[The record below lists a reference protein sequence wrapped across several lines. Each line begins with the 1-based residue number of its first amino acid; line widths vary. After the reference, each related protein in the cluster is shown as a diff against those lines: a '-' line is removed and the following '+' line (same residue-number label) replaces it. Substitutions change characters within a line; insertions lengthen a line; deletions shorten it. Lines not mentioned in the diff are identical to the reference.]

1 MSYIHIDPATKMK
14 AVKHFWQ
21 TGNLKKSAE
30 KFSIS
35 RKALYAWVRLAEE
48 SLETIFEAST
58 PGKRTATLA
67 EQNQKPQTQLDEVLH
82 AYHKV
87 SPRPALSVELASCPR
102 CRSTT
107 LLRNGRVNTKR
118 HGWRQRLWCRKCDV
132 SLYVD
137 LKKTL

>member
-1 MSYIHIDPATKMK
+1 MSYVRVDASTKMN

-21 TGNLKKSAE
+21 RGNLKRSAE
-30 KFSIS
+30 NFDVS

-48 SLETIFEAST
+48 HLETIFEASP

-67 EQNQKPQTQLDEVLH
+67 EQNQKLQAQLDEVLH

-87 SPRPALSVELASCPR
+87 SQRPALSVELAYCPR
-102 CRSTT
+102 CCSTT
-107 LLRNGRVNTKR
+107 LLRNGRVKTKR

>member
-1 MSYIHIDPATKMK
+1 MSYVAVQPATKMR

-30 KFSIS
+30 KFGIS
-35 RKALYAWVRLAEE
+35 RKTLYAWVRLAEE

-67 EQNQKPQTQLDEVLH
+67 EQNQKLQTQLDEVLH
-82 AYHKV
+82 VYHKI
-87 SPRPALSVELASCPR
+87 SQRPPLSVEVACCPR
-102 CRSTT
+102 CRSTA
-107 LLRNGRVNTKR
+107 LLRNGRVKTKR
-118 HGWRQRLWCRKCDV
+118 HGWRQRLWCRQCDV

>member
-1 MSYIHIDPATKMK
+1 MSYVHIDPAAKMK

-30 KFSIS
+30 KFDIS

-48 SLETIFEAST
+48 SWEAIFEAST
-58 PGKRTATLA
+58 PSKRTATLT
-67 EQNQKPQTQLDEVLH
+67 EQNQKLQTQLDEVLH

-87 SPRPALSVELASCPR
+87 SPRPPLSLQLACCPR
-102 CRSTT
+102 CRSTA
-107 LLRNGRVNTKR
+107 LLRNGRVKTKR